1 MRVKLVLSIL
11 LLNFFVLFSLA
22 GAGSLSKVFKK
33 VNPAVVV
40 ILTTERGYSSLQP
53 GQTLSFNKGGLGS
66 GIVISKDG
74 LVMTAAHVVQVADA
88 VVVRFLDGSMV
99 GAKVIGSAPQAD
111 VAMLQLNHLPDNL
124 AVADLGDSDEVNIGD
139 EIFVIGAPYGVD
151 HTLTVGYMSGRRHP
165 EAVCNSLLP
174 IEFLQ
179 TDAAINKGN
188 SGGPMFSMDG
198 KVIGIVSR
206 ILSYS
211 GGSEGL
217 GFAVSINTAR
227 ELLLKQGS
235 VWTGLEAYLVSGL
248 LAKALNVPQEAGLL
262 IQRVADDS
270 PGHRLGLRPGNIPVE
285 IGGKHLLLGGDI
297 VLEVKGVTVSADF
310 EHTCEIR
317 QKVVGLNHN
326 NLEMKVL
333 RDGKVVDLAIFKQ
346 VETIESD

>member
-1 MRVKLVLSIL
+1 MRDKLYLPFL
-11 LLNFFVLFSLA
+11 LISFLFLNSLA
-22 GAGSLSKVFKK
+22 EAGNLSKVFKK

-40 ILTTERGYSSLQP
+40 VLTKERGYASLQS
-53 GQTLSFNKGGLGS
+53 GQAVTFGKGGLGS

-74 LVMTAAHVVQVADA
+74 LVMTAAHVVQVADS

-99 GAKVIGSAPQAD
+99 RAKVLGAATQAD
-111 VAMLQLNHLPDNL
+111 VALLQLNEVPDNL
-124 AVADLGDSDEVNIGD
+124 AVADLGDSNNVNIGD

-165 EAVCNSLLP
+165 EVVCNSLLP
-174 IEFLQ
+174 IELLQ

-198 KVIGIVSR
+198 KVIGIVSH

-217 GFAVSINTAR
+217 GFAVSINTAKY
-227 ELLLKQGS
+227 LLLEQGS
-235 VWTGLEAYLVSGL
+235 VWTGLEAYLVSGA
-248 LAKALNVPQEAGLL
+248 LAKALNVPQDAGLL

-270 PGHRLGLRPGNIPVE
+270 PGHRLGLRPGVIPVE
-285 IGGKHLLLGGDI
+285 IAGKQLLLGGDI
-297 VLEVKGVTVSADF
+297 VLEVRGVTVSG
-310 EHTCEIR
+310 ELQHTCEIR
-317 QKVVGLNHN
+317 KKVVGLNPG

-333 RDGKVVDLAIFKQ
+333 RNGKVLDLAIPKE
-346 VETIESD
+346 VATMESD

>member
-1 MRVKLVLSIL
+1 MRVKVLLSFL
-11 LLNFFVLFSLA
+11 LLNLVIQIA
-22 GAGSLSKVFKK
+22 VADAGSLSKVFKK

-40 ILTTERGYSSLQP
+40 ILTTEREYSSLQP
-53 GQTLSFNKGGLGS
+53 GQEVTFNKGGLGS
-66 GIVISKDG
+66 GVVVSKDG

-88 VVVRFLDGSMV
+88 VVVKFLDDTVV
-99 GAKVIGSAPQAD
+99 GAKVVGSAPQAD
-111 VAMLQLNHLPDNL
+111 VALLQLNHLPDSL
-124 AVADLGDSDEVNIGD
+124 TVAKLGDSDKVNIGD
-139 EIFVIGAPYGVD
+139 EIFIIGAPYGVD
-151 HTLTVGYMSGRRHP
+151 HTLTVGYMSGRRQP
-165 EAVCNSLLP
+165 ETVCKSFLP

-206 ILSYS
+206 FLSYS

-235 VWTGLEAYLVSGL
+235 VWTGLEAYLVSGP
-248 LAKALNVPQEAGLL
+248 LAKALNLPQEAGLL

-285 IGGKHLLLGGDI
+285 IAGQHVLLGGDI
-297 VLEVKGVTVSADF
+297 VLEVKGIAVSTDF

-317 QKVVGLNHN
+317 QQAGGLNQD

-333 RDGKVVDLAIFKQ
+333 REGKVVELTTLKKG
-346 VETIESD
+346 ETLESN

>member
-1 MRVKLVLSIL
+1 MRVKLFLSFL
-11 LLNFFVLFSLA
+11 LLNFFFLISLA
-22 GAGSLSKVFKK
+22 GAGSLSKVFIK

-53 GQTLSFNKGGLGS
+53 NQMQSFNKGGLAS

-74 LVMTAAHVVQVADA
+74 LIMTAAHVVQVADA

-99 GAKVIGSAPQAD
+99 GAKVVGSSPQAD
-111 VAMLQLNHLPDNL
+111 VALLQLNHLPDNL
-124 AVADLGDSDEVNIGD
+124 AVADLGDSDDVSIGD

-165 EAVCNSLLP
+165 EAACKPFLP
-174 IEFLQ
+174 MEFLQ

-188 SGGPMFSMDG
+188 SGGPMFSMNG

-235 VWTGLEAYLVSGL
+235 VWTGLEAYLVSGN

-285 IGGKHLLLGGDI
+285 IAGQQLLLGGDI

-317 QKVVGLNHN
+317 QKAVGLNHD

-333 RDGKVVDLAIFKQ
+333 RDGKIVDLAIFKN
-346 VETIESD
+346 VETIDSD